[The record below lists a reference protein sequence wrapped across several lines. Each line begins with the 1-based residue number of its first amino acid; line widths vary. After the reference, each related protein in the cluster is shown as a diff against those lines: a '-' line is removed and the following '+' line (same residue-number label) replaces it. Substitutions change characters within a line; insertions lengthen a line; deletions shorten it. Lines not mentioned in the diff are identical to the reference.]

1 MSAAARAEVTTCL
14 RTSPAAQAEP
24 VTRWTRPR
32 LLRRLGE
39 RLGCLVSPR
48 TLTRTIHELGY
59 RWRRP
64 KLTVKAEDALAV
76 ERLAIMEAARAAYPQ
91 AVELFSDECD
101 VLTLP
106 VVRGQYQPVGE
117 QREVPTPGTRHK
129 HGVFGFLN
137 ARTGAWHYWLK
148 ARKRSKEFLECLHEL
163 LWLYPTDTILL
174 FVDNASIH
182 KSKVTLRFLSHHPR
196 LVVCYLPTYSGHKQ
210 NPVEKVWWALKEEI
224 AANYLWPSLQALEDA
239 IHGFFAEL
247 SPEKA
252 LRLTRRADLHTDQ
265 HTAQQPVAAPKM
277 AWAA

>member
-1 MSAAARAEVTTCL
+1 VSAAARAEVTTCL
-14 RTSPAAQAEP
+14 RTPPAAEGEP
-24 VTRWTRPR
+24 VTRWTRAR
-32 LLRRLGE
+32 LLRRLKE
-39 RLGCLVSPR
+39 RLDCRVSPR
-48 TLTRTIHELGY
+48 TMARTIHSLGY

-64 KLTVKAEDALAV
+64 KLTVRGADALAV
-76 ERLAIMEAARAAYPQ
+76 ERLATLEAARAAHPE

-101 VLTLP
+101 VMTLP

-117 QREVPTPGTRHK
+117 QQAIPTPGTREK
-129 HGVFGFLN
+129 YGVFGFLN
-137 ARTGAWHYWLK
+137 VRTGAWHYWLK
-148 ARKRSKEFLECLHEL
+148 RRKRSQEFLECLHEL
-163 LWLYPTDTILL
+163 LWLYPTGTILL

-182 KSKVTLRFLSHHPR
+182 KSRVTQRFLANHPR

-252 LRLTRRADLHTDQ
+252 LRLTRRTELQSARL
-265 HTAQQPVAAPKM
+265 PVLGPEM

>member
-1 MSAAARAEVTTCL
+1 L
-14 RTSPAAQAEP
+14 RISPAAEAEP
-24 VTRWTRPR
+24 VTRWTRAR
-32 LLRRLGE
+32 LLRRLRE

-48 TLTRTIHELGY
+48 TMARTIHSLGY

-64 KLTVKAEDALAV
+64 KLTVKAEDALAAQRIAV
-76 ERLAIMEAARAAYPQ
+76 MEAARAAHPE

-117 QREVPTPGTRHK
+117 QREIPTPGTRKK
-129 HGVFGFLN
+129 HGLFGFLN
-137 ARTGAWHYWLK
+137 VRTGAWHYWLR

-163 LWLYPTDTILL
+163 LWLYPTGTVLL

-182 KSKVTLRFLSHHPR
+182 KSKVTLRFLANHPR

-224 AANYLWPSLQALEDA
+224 AANYLWPSLEALEDA

-252 LRLTRRADLHTDQ
+252 LRLTRRADPKADP
-265 HTAQQPVAAPKM
+265 QPTLAPDL

>member
-1 MSAAARAEVTTCL
+1 MA
-14 RTSPAAQAEP
+14 
-24 VTRWTRPR
+24 
-32 LLRRLGE
+32 
-39 RLGCLVSPR
+39 
-48 TLTRTIHELGY
+48 RTIHELGY

-64 KLTVKAEDALAV
+64 KLTLKVEETLAEQ
-76 ERLAIMEAARAAYPQ
+76 RLAMMAAACAAHPEAVAF
-91 AVELFSDECD
+91 FSDECD
-101 VLTLP
+101 VMTLP

-117 QREVPTPGTRHK
+117 QLEIPTPGTRHK

-163 LWLYPTDTILL
+163 LWLYPTGTILL
-174 FVDNASIH
+174 FVDNATIH
-182 KSKVTLRFLSHHPR
+182 TSKVTRRFLSNHPR

-252 LRLTRRADLHTDQ
+252 LRLTRRAALRADDQ
-265 HTAQQPVAAPKM
+265 PTPVPEMARAA
-277 AWAA
+277 

>member
-1 MSAAARAEVTTCL
+1 MAARAEVALCL
-14 RTSPAAQAEP
+14 RSSPAAQAEP
-24 VTRWTRPR
+24 GTRWTRAR
-32 LLRRLGE
+32 LLRRVGE

-48 TLTRTIHELGY
+48 TMARLIRELGY

-76 ERLAIMEAARAAYPQ
+76 ERLAIMEAARGAHPE

-117 QREVPTPGTRHK
+117 QWEIPTPGTRHK

-137 ARTGAWHYWLK
+137 VRTGAWHYWLK

-163 LWLYPTDTILL
+163 LWLYPKGTILL

-182 KSKVTLRFLSHHPR
+182 KSKVTLRFLSNHPR

-252 LRLTRRADLHTDQ
+252 LRLTRRADLQAEPH
-265 HTAQQPVAAPKM
+265 PVDAAEM